1 MKYDTYLKL
10 WEEQNS
16 LMRLLERRGMN
27 QKFFIMALIR
37 GFLIGDTFFLIGA
50 LALYF
55 TRRYELIKCFL
66 DCQH

>member
-1 MKYDTYLKL
+1 
-10 WEEQNS
+10 
-16 LMRLLERRGMN
+16 MN

-55 TRRYELIKCFL
+55 TRRYELIKVLLGLSTLNCTDF
-66 DCQH
+66 CQS

>member
-37 GFLIGDTFFLIGA
+37 GFLIGATLG
-50 LALYF
+50 LL
-55 TRRYELIKCFL
+55 
-66 DCQH
+66 

>member
-37 GFLIGDTFFLIGA
+37 VFLIGA
-50 LALYF
+50 TLGL
-55 TRRYELIKCFL
+55 L
-66 DCQH
+66 